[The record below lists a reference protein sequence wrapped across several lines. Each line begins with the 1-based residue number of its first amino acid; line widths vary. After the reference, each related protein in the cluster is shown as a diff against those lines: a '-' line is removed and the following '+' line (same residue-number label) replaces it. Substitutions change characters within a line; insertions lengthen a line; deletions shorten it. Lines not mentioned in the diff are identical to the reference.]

1 MSSILDDS
9 GSIRGGFGKMNDVE
23 ILKVASFELVR
34 EKREKVVKN
43 QNFFTESI
51 PSGIKDALD
60 ENLKALLSFPEAE
73 VKRDTGGNSPI
84 ICDTPLLNKI
94 RDNAQSKCFVVDF
107 RDDEK
112 LALLSSL
119 QKNDRDKVFDEITRT
134 IANYLIGRP
143 RWPVCLLIIVQFR
156 VSEIDD
162 VFIGILTTDLKLGEY
177 LTYDTEQILKEL
189 VSPISDR
196 YLAKGLI
203 FPHIVVK
210 DGELNTENRVKIYQK
225 SDANYF
231 YDFLSLSRPLN
242 PEKYFDEK
250 YPNIFSLKEFDQVI
264 DKNDKEYIKYAPI
277 KVLIDNLK
285 IEGISHPDLNIKI
298 KFVELPDSDVKIIMI
313 KGHEIIIKIGDKELN
328 ADFSEISELKS
339 LFSD

>member
-1 MSSILDDS
+1 
-9 GSIRGGFGKMNDVE
+9 MNDVE

-34 EKREKVVKN
+34 EKREKIVKN
-43 QNFFTESI
+43 KNFFTESI
-51 PSGIKDALD
+51 PLGIKDALD

-73 VKRDTGGNSPI
+73 VKRDTGRNSPI

-107 RDDEK
+107 RDTEK
-112 LALLSSL
+112 LDLLSSL
-119 QKNDRDKVFDEITRT
+119 QKNDQDKVFDEMAST
-134 IANYLIGRP
+134 IANYLKGRP
-143 RWPVCLLIIVQFR
+143 RWPVCLLIITQFR

-177 LTYDTEQILKEL
+177 LTYDTEQILREL
-189 VSPISDR
+189 ANPISDR
-196 YLAKGLI
+196 YLAKGLV
-203 FPHIVVK
+203 FPHIAVK
-210 DGELNTENRVKIYQK
+210 DGELTTENRVKIYQK

-231 YDFLSLSRPLN
+231 YDFLSLSHPLN

-250 YPNIFSLKEFDQVI
+250 YPNIFSLKEFGQVM
-264 DKNDKEYIKYAPI
+264 DENDKEYIKYTPI

-285 IEGISHPDLNIKI
+285 IEGISHPDLNRKI

-313 KGHEIIIKIGDKELN
+313 EGREIIIKIGDKELN
-328 ADFSEISELKS
+328 ADFSEICELKS
-339 LFSD
+339 LLSGKNE